1 MVNNIFSKNVIFFD
15 TEFSSLDINKGE
27 ILSLGL
33 VKLNGQELYLELDY
47 EGEVDE
53 WPKKNILPHLNK
65 EKVSRD
71 VAIKMIKQFI
81 GNKKPYVV
89 AYVNQFDMVYF
100 YKLFG
105 LDNFNKKFNWIP
117 IDFASMLFS
126 HGINPDVLVNWD
138 KDFLSNLKIDTAG
151 LKQHNALD
159 DAKLLREVFQKCEY
173 VKRGNMGVYSRK
185 FKRGKVG

>member
-100 YKLFG
+100 
-105 LDNFNKKFNWIP
+105 
-117 IDFASMLFS
+117 
-126 HGINPDVLVNWD
+126 
-138 KDFLSNLKIDTAG
+138 
-151 LKQHNALD
+151 
-159 DAKLLREVFQKCEY
+159 
-173 VKRGNMGVYSRK
+173 
-185 FKRGKVG
+185 